1 MNRKTLPIIICILGL
16 FFCISQPNAVNADD
30 TDTTEKAGDVIQI
43 LLPAAAFAA
52 TLILDDKEGR
62 PQFYKSFFVNLAVTH
77 GLKYA
82 INKPRPEGAGT
93 DSFPSGHTSASFQ
106 GATFIHK
113 RYGLK
118 YGIPAYI
125 GASFVGWSR
134 VDAKK
139 HYTVDVLAGAAI
151 GILSSCYFTT
161 PYKDI
166 TMTPVADN
174 GFYGL
179 HLGKKW

>member
-1 MNRKTLPIIICILGL
+1 MNSRALTIIICIFGL
-16 FFCISQPNAVNADD
+16 ILFAGQPSVVNADEN
-30 TDTTEKAGDVIQI
+30 TTERAGDIMQI
-43 LLPAAAFAA
+43 LIPATAFAS
-52 TLILDDKEGR
+52 TLVLHDKEGML
-62 PQFYKSFFVNLAVTH
+62 QFAKSFIVNQVVTQ
-77 GLKYA
+77 GLKYT
-82 INKPRPEGAGT
+82 INKQRPEDGNN
-93 DSFPSGHTSASFQ
+93 DSFPSGHTSAAFQ

-113 RYGLK
+113 RYGVK

-166 TMTPVADN
+166 SVTPVADN

-179 HLGKKW
+179 HLSKKW

>member
-1 MNRKTLPIIICILGL
+1 MNSRALAIIICIFGL
-16 FFCISQPNAVNADD
+16 ILFAGQASVVNADEN
-30 TDTTEKAGDVIQI
+30 TTERAGDIMQI
-43 LLPAAAFAA
+43 LIPATAYAA
-52 TLILDDKEGR
+52 TFVLDDKEAR
-62 PQFYKSFFVNLAVTH
+62 PQFYKSFFVTLAVTQ
-77 GLKYA
+77 GLKYT
-82 INKPRPEGAGT
+82 INKQRPEDGNN
-93 DSFPSGHTSASFQ
+93 DSFPSGHTSAAFQ

-113 RYGLK
+113 RYGVK

-161 PYKDI
+161 PYEDI
-166 TMTPVADN
+166 SVTPVADN

-179 HLGKKW
+179 HLSKKW

>member
-1 MNRKTLPIIICILGL
+1 MLGRKLFIICIIGIIA
-16 FFCISQPNAVNADD
+16 CAIRPDAVNADGSN
-30 TDTTEKAGDVIQI
+30 TTERAGDIIQI
-43 LLPAAAFAA
+43 LIPAAAYA
-52 TLILDDKEGR
+52 TTFVLDDKEAR
-62 PQFYKSFFVNLAVTH
+62 PQFYKSFLVNLAVTH
-77 GLKYA
+77 GLKFA
-82 INKPRPEGAGT
+82 INKRRPEGEGT

-134 VDAKK
+134 VDSKK

-151 GILSSCYFTT
+151 GIISSHYFTT
-161 PYKDI
+161 PYKDVSV
-166 TMTPVADN
+166 TPVAEN
-174 GFYGL
+174 GFYGV
-179 HLGKKW
+179 HLSKKW